1 MTKTNFYRNLY
12 DLKYGLRYSRIDH
25 VKFVEDS
32 LLKISDIVCINN
44 DPENNRTKSQ
54 ILKNK
59 DKVYAMYI
67 LTRLGQCSIFIPLE
81 NVNKQMFSDIF

>member
-1 MTKTNFYRNLY
+1 M
-12 DLKYGLRYSRIDH
+12 DH

-59 DKVYAMYI
+59 DKVYVMYI
-67 LTRLGQCSIFIPLE
+67 LTLLGQCSIFIPHE
-81 NVNKQMFSDIF
+81 NVKKNQMFSDIFWRV

>member
-1 MTKTNFYRNLY
+1 MDR
-12 DLKYGLRYSRIDH
+12 

-44 DPENNRTKSQ
+44 DPENNKTKSQ

-59 DKVYAMYI
+59 DKVYVMYI
-67 LTRLGQCSIFIPLE
+67 LTLLGQCSIFIPHE
-81 NVNKQMFSDIF
+81 NVKKNQMFSDIFWTV

>member
-1 MTKTNFYRNLY
+1 M
-12 DLKYGLRYSRIDH
+12 DH

-59 DKVYAMYI
+59 DKVYVMYI
-67 LTRLGQCSIFIPLE
+67 LTLLG
-81 NVNKQMFSDIF
+81 